1 MVRFLV
7 RRLEPSPE
15 AVECVGG
22 LLATLAGDSHYMREI
37 AEGYNDTVIHLV
49 PPYAERGGAGDAGAH
64 PSASNKG

>member
-22 LLATLAGDSHYMREI
+22 LLARRPETRSMREI
-37 AEGYNDTVIHLV
+37 AEEYNDTVIHLV